1 MFHVSDIGD
10 EGHTT
15 AEDKWYHP
23 SNRKTAGSAK
33 DRAKVAQ
40 LARCVDTGGDRLIF
54 SPFSNLLQNIVTING
69 KKFDGPSEEDLA
81 FNLEYLRRPSKSLK
95 GRWCGLH
102 WALVAV
108 KNKCRKIIFLSSLL
122 YAEGSDQDIFQT
134 LMTLGNIP
142 VFH

>member
-102 WALVAV
+102 RALVAV